1 MVHLTVGA
9 ALPAEEPSTRPRPVA
24 VETALCSNTVELFAL
39 SSRRSILH
47 ARQLNCTTFTEWE
60 DLGGAFAGGPTAV
73 KNARGQLEVFAR
85 GVDKHLYR
93 RVSSGDC
100 CAFDAAKWECLG
112 GCFSSKPHALLSSQ
126 GMVHVVARG
135 CDRSVWQLQQTAT
148 RRRARVGRVAVLG
161 GVVSSA
167 PVAGVDVEGLIHVFA
182 RGITRAL
189 VSPAQRWNLSAVVWE
204 PWAALGGALASG
216 PRLDGVNA
224 GSNLLEVYARGAD
237 KALWRKRQQANVT
250 VDDVGR
256 RMGVRW
262 GHWESLGGVFASGVS
277 TATTADLLPQVFARS
292 TDRALWQKKQVYR
305 AGSGDPAWTSWES
318 LHGTLTSAPSV
329 IALPELQGEVPLA
342 TPPRRTPAAPAAARH
357 APAASAAA
365 RLAAPPRPSAPAHPS
380 RPPAPLSAPRLR
392 PRDGRRDLAQAA
404 APRAQRIALV
414 ERLGVDRRRHASVHV
429 LTRARMCVVMTR
441 FSHRRQL
448 L

>member
-9 ALPAEEPSTRPRPVA
+9 ALQAEEPFDPPSDQCA
-24 VETALCSNTVELFAL
+24 VETALCSSNTVELFAL

-112 GCFSSKPHALLSSQ
+112 GCFSSKPHAVLSSQ
-126 GMVHVVARG
+126 GMVHVFARG
-135 CDRSVWQLQQTAT
+135 CDRSVWQLQQT
-148 RRRARVGRVAVLG
+148 RDDVGELVWGEWQSLG

-167 PVAGVDVEGLIHVFA
+167 PVAGVDAEGLIHVFA

-189 VSPAQRWNLSAVVWE
+189 VSTAQRWNLSAVVWE

-342 TPPRRTPAAPAAARH
+342 TPHPRRTRRRPPHPRRIRRR
-357 APAASAAA
+357 PP
-365 RLAAPPRPSAPAHPS
+365 RRPAPPI
-380 RPPAPLSAPRLR
+380 RPPAHHIPPARPSSQLHVFARGMDGAIWHKPQHRAPNGSRWWNDWASIGGDTRLY
-392 PRDGRRDLAQAA
+392 
-404 APRAQRIALV
+404 
-414 ERLGVDRRRHASVHV
+414 
-429 LTRARMCVVMTR
+429 TC
-441 FSHRRQL
+441 
-448 L
+448 

>member
-9 ALPAEEPSTRPRPVA
+9 ALQAEEPFDPPSDQCA
-24 VETALCSNTVELFAL
+24 VETALCSSNTVELFAL

-126 GMVHVVARG
+126 GMVHVFARG
-135 CDRSVWQLQQTAT
+135 CDRSVWQLQQT
-148 RRRARVGRVAVLG
+148 RDDVGELVWGEWQSLG

-167 PVAGVDVEGLIHVFA
+167 PVAGVDAEGLIHVFA

-189 VSPAQRWNLSAVVWE
+189 VSTAQRWNLSAVVWE

-342 TPPRRTPAAPAAARH
+342 IPPRPRPIRRRPPRRP
-357 APAASAAA
+357 
-365 RLAAPPRPSAPAHPS
+365 APPI
-380 RPPAPLSAPRLR
+380 RPPLTHSALPPLLSAPRVR

-441 FSHRRQL
+441 FSRRRQL